1 MEKEIQLKLTEI
13 ELTYLLDAIEFAI
26 MKTEEMCDRISEDD
40 FAAECLEQI
49 NVYESI
55 ERKLKAENK

>member
-1 MEKEIQLKLTEI
+1 
-13 ELTYLLDAIEFAI
+13 

-40 FAAECLEQI
+40 FAAECQEQI

-55 ERKLKAENK
+55 ERKLKAKK